1 MDIPSQNPPLG
12 YLGDTRMRSSRLVG
26 TVVSVMVLAAG
37 LSACQDPN
45 DPSPENTPALA
56 GPAKKASARHAL
68 RDPGLRRM
76 TRTQVLHA
84 LSVGPTKKKWAHLD
98 TSIKAPRFTISG
110 RGDMAYSPT
119 SPAVRLEVVGSCLCF
134 DNVEVLVTN
143 GIYYVNIP
151 ALTGSGYARID
162 PRSPGSPLGPDFA
175 KISNE
180 LDSLSVL
187 LDERPAFRK
196 VHYTGH
202 RELYGHRMSSYT
214 LVVDTRAGLAARGL
228 SVYADKLPPKIVYH
242 MWFDPH
248 HLLRK
253 MTWKVNRIRFS
264 TEMSEWG
271 KPVHLKAPGPRK
283 LVDLGGKAA

>member
-1 MDIPSQNPPLG
+1 
-12 YLGDTRMRSSRLVG
+12 MRSSRLVG

-56 GPAKKASARHAL
+56 GPPKKAAARHAL

-76 TRTQVLHA
+76 TRSQMVHA

-98 TSIKAPRFTISG
+98 TSIKAPSFTISG

-119 SPAVRLEVVGSCLCF
+119 SPAVRLEVAGSCLCY
-134 DNVEVLVTN
+134 DNTEVIVKDSV
-143 GIYYVNIP
+143 YYFNIP
-151 ALTGSGYARID
+151 PLTGDSGYARID
-162 PRSPGSPLGPDFA
+162 PTAPGSPLGPDFA
-175 KISNE
+175 KISKD

-187 LDERPAFRK
+187 LHEKPAFRK
-196 VHYTGH
+196 VRYTGH

-228 SVYADKLPPKIVYH
+228 SQYADRLPAKIVYH
-242 MWFDPH
+242 LWFDPH

-253 MTWKVNRIRFS
+253 MTWKVHRIRFS
-264 TEMSEWG
+264 TELSDWG
-271 KPVHLKAPGPRK
+271 KPVRIRTPGPHH
-283 LVDLGGKAA
+283 LVGLGGRAA